1 MNQKTN
7 PNQFIAKIVLIV
19 AVVALITFFKSI
31 FLMILAAAFVTL
43 ALLRPVNFM
52 SRHKVPR
59 GLAAM
64 IAILGVIAIFVGVVW
79 FILPVIVAQMP
90 QLIESLNQALK
101 QISSST
107 GFDLGSINIPE
118 QVSKYAGEAI
128 SFTTATIDAI
138 ASIIVVLFFTLY
150 WLIDYYKIKSYWEN
164 ILKHPKSKTF
174 AKIVGV
180 SEKNIG
186 EWVKGQA
193 LLSLTFG
200 VLVYITYSILGVP
213 YAASLALLAGV
224 FELIPYLGPVLATI
238 PAVLLALTD
247 SPEKAIMVIIAYIF
261 LQSIE
266 SYVLAP
272 KVMGGAVD
280 LHPIIV
286 LLAFMV
292 AGKLAGLV
300 GVFLAIPV
308 TLLIKS
314 ALEVLYPS
322 SVAAPPKPA
331 KS

>member
-1 MNQKTN
+1 MIKKTN
-7 PNQFIAKIVLIV
+7 PNNFIAKIVLIV
-19 AVVALITFFKSI
+19 AIVAVLTFFKSI
-31 FLMILAAAFVTL
+31 FLMILAAAFITL

-52 SRHKVPR
+52 SRHKIPR

-64 IAILGVIAIFVGVVW
+64 IAILGVIAIFAGVVW
-79 FILPVIVAQMP
+79 FILPVIVAQLP
-90 QLIESLNQALK
+90 QMIDALNQALK
-101 QISSST
+101 QIGEAT
-107 GFDLGSINIPE
+107 GFNIANINVPE
-118 QVSKYAGEAI
+118 QLTKYADQAI
-128 SFTTATIDAI
+128 SVTTATIDAV

-150 WLIDYYKIKSYWEN
+150 WLIDYYKIKAYWEN
-164 ILKHPKSKTF
+164 LLKHPKSKTF
-174 AKIVGV
+174 AKIVGA

-200 VLVYITYSILGVP
+200 VLVYITYMILGVP

-247 SPEKAIMVIIAYIF
+247 SPEKAVLVIIAYIF

-286 LLAFMV
+286 LLAFMI

-314 ALEVLYPS
+314 ALEVLYPP
-322 SVAAPPKPA
+322 SVASPPEKA

>member
-1 MNQKTN
+1 MQKTN
-7 PNQFIAKIVLIV
+7 PNIFIAKIVFIV
-19 AVVALITFFKSI
+19 AIIAVITFFKSI
-31 FLMILAAAFVTL
+31 FLMILAAAFITL

-64 IAILGVIAIFVGVVW
+64 IAILGVIAIFAGVVW
-79 FILPVIVAQMP
+79 FILPVIISQLPQM
-90 QLIESLNQALK
+90 IDALNQALK
-101 QISSST
+101 QIGEAT
-107 GFDLGSINIPE
+107 GFNIANINVPE
-118 QVSKYAGEAI
+118 QITKYADQAI
-128 SFTTATIDAI
+128 SVTTATIDAI
-138 ASIIVVLFFTLY
+138 ASIVVVLFFTLY

-164 ILKHPKSKTF
+164 LLKHPKSKTF

-247 SPEKAIMVIIAYIF
+247 SPEKAVLVIIAYIF

-286 LLAFMV
+286 LLAFMI

-314 ALEVLYPS
+314 ALEVLYPP
-322 SVAAPPKPA
+322 SVASPPEPA

>member
-1 MNQKTN
+1 MQKTN
-7 PNQFIAKIVLIV
+7 PNTFIAKIVFIV
-19 AVVALITFFKSI
+19 AVIAVITFFKSI
-31 FLMILAAAFVTL
+31 FLMILAAAFITL

-52 SRHKVPR
+52 SRHKIPR

-64 IAILGVIAIFVGVVW
+64 IAILGVIAIFAGVVW
-79 FILPVIVAQMP
+79 FILPVIISQLPQM
-90 QLIESLNQALK
+90 IDALNQALK
-101 QISSST
+101 QIGEAT
-107 GFDLGSINIPE
+107 GFNISNINVPE
-118 QVSKYAGEAI
+118 QITKYADQAI
-128 SFTTATIDAI
+128 SVTTATIDAI

-164 ILKHPKSKTF
+164 LLKHPKSKTF

-247 SPEKAIMVIIAYIF
+247 SPEKAVLVIIAYIF

-286 LLAFMV
+286 LLAFMI

-314 ALEVLYPS
+314 ALEVLYPT
-322 SVAAPPKPA
+322 SVASPA
-331 KS
+331 KTAKS